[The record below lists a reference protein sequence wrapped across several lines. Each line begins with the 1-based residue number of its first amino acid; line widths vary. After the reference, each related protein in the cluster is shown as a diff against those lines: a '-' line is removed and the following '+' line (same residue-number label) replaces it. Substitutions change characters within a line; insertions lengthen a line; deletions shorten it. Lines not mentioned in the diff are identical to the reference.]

1 MNRQLPPAL
10 AFRHA
15 VSSFRNNLSVAFA
28 LSWPWYVFVI
38 PVSMAIFLLAGS
50 SSAESPGK
58 PSGLTVVATLLVALI
73 TMISA
78 ASIAVNWHRYILRD
92 ELSPSAGAALRLDG
106 LVWRYFG
113 NVLLISLILFAVMFI
128 AGLPLILIAAAGGAA
143 TLAVILIFIIVVPL
157 VGTAFFR
164 LAIKLPAVAL
174 GREDFSLTD
183 AWEATRGN
191 TLALFLLFLL
201 NLLVLVGCVAIL
213 ALLQAILS
221 SLGIFGTIVEF
232 TVQVALNWV
241 LTIFSITI
249 LTSLYGFF
257 VENRDF

>member
-15 VSSFRNNLSVAFA
+15 ISSFRNNLGVAFG
-28 LSWPWYVFVI
+28 LSWPWYALVL
-38 PVSMAIFLLAGS
+38 PVSMVIFLLTGP
-50 SSAESPGK
+50 SSAENQGK
-58 PSGLTVVATLLVALI
+58 PTGMLVVATLLVALI

-92 ELSPSAGAALRLDG
+92 ELSLGAGAALRLDG

-113 NVLLISLILFAVMFI
+113 NVLLISLILIAAMLI
-128 AGLPLILIAAAGGAA
+128 AGLPLILVAAAGGAA
-143 TLAVILIFIIVVPL
+143 TLAVMLIFIVVVPL
-157 VGTAFFR
+157 IGTAFLR

-174 GREDFSLTD
+174 GREDFSMKD

-191 TLALFLLFLL
+191 TLPLFLLFLL
-201 NLLVLVGCVAIL
+201 NLLILFGFVAIL

-221 SLGIFGTIVEF
+221 SLGLFGTIVEF
-232 TVQVALNWV
+232 TVQVGVNWM